1 MNRFAVCWKTLA
13 LCSLTIL
20 LFSCTTAQVRSYQ
33 DPSLST
39 TPLSSVAILPLQ
51 NIRLGPQIA
60 IDLNRSIIQA
70 VSRNNPKLMIMGP
83 AEAQEKLS
91 SNGLVETYS
100 QFLRDYGT
108 SGLLNKTTL
117 AKLEKV
123 LGVDAI
129 LQGDIS
135 QLEQQ
140 DGYPYHPAS
149 TKLVLRYSII
159 SLKSGVLLW
168 ESSATARKETTAFNK
183 APEIEEVIPTAQ
195 RSLVAQ
201 MPVFH

>member
-1 MNRFAVCWKTLA
+1 MKRFATRWATPAFGL
-13 LCSLTIL
+13 IL
-20 LFSCTTAQVRSYQ
+20 LAACTTTRVRSYQ

-39 TPLSSVAILPLQ
+39 TPLVSIAVLPLQ

-60 IDLNRSIIQA
+60 IDLNRGIVQALSRRNPNLRII
-70 VSRNNPKLMIMGP
+70 GP
-83 AEAQEKLS
+83 AEAQDTLS
-91 SNGLVETYS
+91 TGGLIETYS

-108 SGLLNKTTL
+108 SGLLNKAAL
-117 AKLEKV
+117 AKLGDA
-123 LGVDAI
+123 LGADAI

-140 DGYPYHPAS
+140 DGYPYHPAY

-168 ESSATARKETTAFNK
+168 ESSATAKKETTAFNK
-183 APEIEEVIPTAQ
+183 APEIEEVVPTAQ
-195 RSLVAQ
+195 STLVAQ
-201 MPVFH
+201 IPAFR